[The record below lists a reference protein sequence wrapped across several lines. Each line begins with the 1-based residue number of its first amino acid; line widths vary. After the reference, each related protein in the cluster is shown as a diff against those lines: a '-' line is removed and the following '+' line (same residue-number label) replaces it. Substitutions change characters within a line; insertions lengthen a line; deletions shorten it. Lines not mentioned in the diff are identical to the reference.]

1 MNSYETKEQVMG
13 VVRHILTAG
22 GGYFVGQG
30 LLTGDMMVEIVAG
43 VVTLVG
49 VVWSVWNKRS

>member
-1 MNSYETKEQVMG
+1 MYNSKEQVMG

-30 LLTGDMMVEIVAG
+30 LLTGDMLVEIVAG
-43 VVTLVG
+43 VATLIG
-49 VVWSVWNKRS
+49 VIWSVWEKR

>member
-1 MNSYETKEQVMG
+1 MYNSKEQVMG

-30 LLTGDMMVEIVAG
+30 LLTGDMLVEVVAG
-43 VVTLVG
+43 VVTLIG
-49 VVWSVWNKRS
+49 VVWSVWDKR

>member
-1 MNSYETKEQVMG
+1 MNLYDSKEAVLGVIRHVM
-13 VVRHILTAG
+13 TAG

-30 LLTGDMMVEIVAG
+30 LLTQDMLMQIIAG

-49 VVWSVWNKRS
+49 VLWSIRNKKV